1 MTGQA
6 AILDLMRL
14 NFLSLLGKLY
24 VMGLDG
30 KVFRIASA
38 VPQPGTSALL
48 AGRLLVVRAV
58 AICSMLC
65 RLFLQSNP
73 IFRTFR

>member
-14 NFLSLLGKLY
+14 TFLSLPLSLLGKLY
-24 VMGLDG
+24 VMSLDG

-38 VPQPGTSALL
+38 VPQPGTSAML
-48 AGRLLVVRAV
+48 AGRLLVVRVGA
-58 AICSMLC
+58 
-65 RLFLQSNP
+65 RRRGRNGK
-73 IFRTFR
+73 